1 MPENIAATKVEPL
14 SYAGWPNCYRLTDGE
29 VELIVTTDVGP
40 RIIRYGFIGSQNL
53 FVEFPDELGKS
64 GENCWVMRGG
74 HRLWA
79 APEIVPDT
87 YALDNGPVHASVRNG
102 GIRLVQ
108 PVEPETALQK
118 EISIDFANGSGVTVT
133 HRIQNTGSD
142 ARRIAPWALTQMAPG
157 GTGVASFPP
166 RGRHEEHLQPT
177 NPLVMWAYTDFADQ
191 RWLLTK
197 RYLIL
202 RHNAA
207 DPSPQKAGFFNQHT
221 RAAYLLGTDLFIKRT
236 QANPNVLYPDFHC
249 SFETFTNGDCL
260 ELETLGPL
268 VDLLPGFSATHV
280 EHWSLH
286 RNIELGA
293 WTEAEIDRVIL
304 PLLKLP

>member
-1 MPENIAATKVEPL
+1 MADTKVEPL
-14 SYAGWPNCYRLTDGE
+14 SYAGWPNCFRLTDGE

-40 RIIRYGFIGSQNL
+40 RIIRYGFVGGRNL
-53 FVEFPDELGKS
+53 FVEFPDQLGKS
-64 GENCWVMRGG
+64 GESWWAMRGG
-74 HRLWA
+74 HRLWI

-87 YALDNGPVHASVRNG
+87 YALDNGPVRATFEGSR
-102 GIRLVQ
+102 IRLLQ
-108 PVEPETALQK
+108 PPEPETGLQK
-118 EISIDFANGSGVTVT
+118 EISVVLSNGRGVTVT
-133 HRIQNTGSD
+133 HRVENTGPVT
-142 ARRIAPWALTQMAPG
+142 RRMAPWALSQMAPG
-157 GTGVASFPP
+157 GTGVATFPP

-177 NPLVMWAYTDFADQ
+177 NPLVMWAYTDFADR

-202 RHNAA
+202 RHDAA
-207 DPSPQKAGFFNQHT
+207 EHSPQKAGFFNQNT
-221 RAAYLLGTDLFIKRT
+221 RAAYLLGTDLFIKRSE
-236 QANPNVLYPDFHC
+236 ANPNVLYPDFHC
-249 SFETFTNGDCL
+249 CFEIFTNGDCL

-286 RNIELGA
+286 RNIEVSA